1 MGAVI
6 DFIFIAVLAMLG
18 LVVGAVLLFC
28 FVAFVVIAAKK
39 IKEEV
44 RKDGGTE

>member
-6 DFIFIAVLAMLG
+6 DFIFTAVLAMFG
-18 LVVGAVLLFC
+18 LAVGLVLLFC
-28 FVAFVVIAAKK
+28 LVVFVVMAAKK

-44 RKDGGTE
+44 QKDGGTE

>member
-6 DFIFIAVLAMLG
+6 DFIFTAVLALVGLAVG
-18 LVVGAVLLFC
+18 LVVLFC
-28 FVAFVVIAAKK
+28 TVVFVVMATKK
-39 IKEEV
+39 IIEEV

>member
-6 DFIFIAVLAMLG
+6 DFIFTAVLAVFGLAIG
-18 LVVGAVLLFC
+18 LVVLFC
-28 FVAFVVIAAKK
+28 IAIFTVEAVKK